1 MAVVEAVG
9 INNPPGDVAVL
20 DETFGG
26 IGGLDSLL
34 HARTLAGWGAPSKR
48 AVMLDVEVEFNILDN
63 SGERRDISY

>member
-1 MAVVEAVG
+1 MEAVG
-9 INNPPGDVAVL
+9 VDNPPGDVTVL

-34 HARTLAGWGAPSKR
+34 HARALAGWGAPSKR
-48 AVMLDVEVEFNILDN
+48 AVMLDVEVKFNILDG